1 MDNNNNTKRPLLSSV
16 IITSLAALI
25 IFGLSAAFFII
36 PDREMS
42 ENENR
47 VLASA
52 PEITMGSL
60 ISGKLTEDVTDWFS
74 DQFPCREF
82 FVSLK
87 GSVER
92 LLGKRENNGV
102 IYTDGGYMI
111 DRLTADFDTVT
122 KNFASLSKLN
132 GAVKTPITVA
142 VAPRKIDALASL
154 LPDAL
159 ADTGADALA
168 ALNALYV
175 EFGFDAVDLYSPLT
189 DAANAGDYVYY
200 KTDHHPTEHGAYLI
214 YLALAEEW
222 GFMPYD
228 RDSFTVECVSDD
240 FYGTTWSASVTNGAD
255 ADKIELYRYDGDDEY
270 TVHIIDN
277 DKTLRGFYDT
287 DYLSKKDKYA
297 LFLSGTNARVTV
309 TADENNSM
317 DREKLLILNDSFA
330 NAVTPFLARHY
341 DIELLDPR
349 FLRRGLYD
357 TLASGEY
364 DRVLLLMNLDT
375 LSTSPLLAVV
385 SAGIE

>member
-47 VLASA
+47 VLASV
-52 PEITMGSL
+52 PEITKDAL
-60 ISGKLTEDVTDWFS
+60 LSGKLTEDVTDWFA

-87 GSVER
+87 GTVER

-102 IYTDGGYMI
+102 IYAADGYMI

-122 KNFASLSKLN
+122 KNLASLSKLN
-132 GAVKTPITVA
+132 DAVDTPITVA
-142 VAPRKIDALASL
+142 VAPRKIDALASY
-154 LPDAL
+154 LPATL
-159 ADTGADALA
+159 SGTGADTVAI
-168 ALNALYV
+168 LNGLYS
-175 EFGFDAVDLYSPLT
+175 EYGLDDVDLYTPIT
-189 DAANAGDYVYY
+189 EAADAGDYVYY
-200 KTDHHPTEHGAYLI
+200 KTDHHPTQHGAYLF

-222 GFMPYD
+222 GFTPYG
-228 RDSFTVECVSDD
+228 RDSFTLECVSDD

-277 DKTLRGFYDT
+277 DKTLAGFYDT
-287 DYLSKKDKYA
+287 DYLSKKDKYS

-309 TADENNSM
+309 TKDSGEE
-317 DREKLLILNDSFA
+317 REKLLILNDSFA
-330 NAVTPFLARHY
+330 NAVVPFLARHY
-341 DIELLDPR
+341 DIELCDPR
-349 FLRRGLYD
+349 FLRQGLYD
-357 TLASGEY
+357 KLTTSDY